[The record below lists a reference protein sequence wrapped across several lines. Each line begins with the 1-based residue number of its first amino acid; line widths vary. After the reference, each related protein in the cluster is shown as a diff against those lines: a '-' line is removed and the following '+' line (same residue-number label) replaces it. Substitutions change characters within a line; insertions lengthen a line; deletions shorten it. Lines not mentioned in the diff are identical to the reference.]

1 MQTDP
6 WPTDPSAGRHLMYRI
21 AAFVGLILLVVI
33 AGAVYLWNGTV
44 LAPSAETGA
53 ASTRPTMT
61 QFTLTERSGETFH
74 SQDLQGRV
82 WVGSFFF
89 TKCASNCRMLN
100 MHISTL
106 MREFGPR
113 GVRFISISC
122 DPENDTLDAL
132 SHYADMFNADE
143 RQWLFLRGE
152 MEYVQKIGSD
162 MMGVGVDRQTH
173 FDQLIV
179 FAANGERQGI
189 YRTNV
194 PSELARVSK
203 VLDRLLTESPAEEN
217 AETNE

>member
-1 MQTDP
+1 
-6 WPTDPSAGRHLMYRI
+6 MYRI
-21 AAFVGLILLVVI
+21 VALFGLIVLLMV
-33 AGAVYLWNGTV
+33 GWTFTFWDG
-44 LAPSAETGA
+44 PGSASSVDEGA
-53 ASTRPTMT
+53 ASTGPPMT
-61 QFTLTERSGETFH
+61 KFTLTERSGESFQ
-74 SQDLQGRV
+74 SQDVLGRV

-89 TKCASNCRMLN
+89 TKCASNCRRLN
-100 MHISTL
+100 MHMSKL

-113 GVRFISISC
+113 GVQFISISC
-122 DPENDTLDAL
+122 DPENDTLDVL

-179 FAANGERQGI
+179 FDAKGERQGI

-194 PSELARVSK
+194 PSELARV
-203 VLDRLLTESPAEEN
+203 
-217 AETNE
+217 